1 MDELEPGDRVL
12 TQRGGLTCSP
22 CSRAQPSR
30 DVLADPIRVA
40 EGFTPQQE
48 WVLQQMAERFHLR
61 VIYRDRQG
69 FVVVSPGVA
78 RVGAT

>member
-1 MDELEPGDRVL
+1 VL
-12 TQRGGLTCSP
+12 AVLQ
-22 CSRAQPSR
+22 AQPSR

-61 VIYRDRQG
+61 VLYQDRQG
-69 FVVVSPGVA
+69 FVVVSLAPRASG
-78 RVGAT
+78 G